1 MAQTTLSIRMDED
14 IKKRFDTFCSEA
26 GMNTSVA
33 VNMFARTVLR
43 EQRIPF
49 EIIGSDEPFYS
60 IKNQTR
66 LRESINQLESGKG
79 TEHDL
84 IEADDV

>member
-1 MAQTTLSIRMDED
+1 MDED
-14 IKKRFDTFCSEA
+14 IKKRFDAFCDDI
-26 GMNTSVA
+26 GINTSAA

-49 EIIGSDEPFYS
+49 EIIGSDDPFYS

-66 LRESINQLESGKG
+66 LRESVKQLERGKG
-79 TEHDL
+79 TEHDI